1 LLRDVAI
8 APVYILVEKTA
19 AGCSNALALV
29 GVYVSIARLFSY
41 LWYNVKITLLEQHI
55 CGRIDYI

>member
-1 LLRDVAI
+1 LRDVAI
-8 APVYILVEKTA
+8 ASVYILVEKTA
-19 AGCSNALALV
+19 ARCMDALALV
-29 GVYVSIARLFSY
+29 GVYVSIALFSY